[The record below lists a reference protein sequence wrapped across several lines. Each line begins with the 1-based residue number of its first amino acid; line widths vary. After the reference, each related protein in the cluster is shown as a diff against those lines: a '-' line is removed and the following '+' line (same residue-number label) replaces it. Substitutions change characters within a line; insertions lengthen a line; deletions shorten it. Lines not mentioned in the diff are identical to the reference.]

1 MSNAIAVLFN
11 ALISN
16 PKTRLFNGIPHIS
29 SRRLPPVTLL
39 LIPLWLF
46 RGTGDVC
53 GENLPG
59 PAAVSCFPPAR
70 NGIAIRACF
79 GKPAF
84 VSMQHGRR
92 QAGPFLEANN
102 GNSDDLRPFQ
112 EEKPKPR
119 DC

>member
-1 MSNAIAVLFN
+1 MDATTIAIAVLLKN
-11 ALISN
+11 VISY
-16 PKTRLFNGIPHIS
+16 PKTRLFNGIPQTQPAPADPTIVAIQGHKTDPDPDVKAAKI
-29 SRRLPPVTLL
+29 PPRS
-39 LIPLWLF
+39 LI
-46 RGTGDVC
+46 R
-53 GENLPG
+53 
-59 PAAVSCFPPAR
+59 R